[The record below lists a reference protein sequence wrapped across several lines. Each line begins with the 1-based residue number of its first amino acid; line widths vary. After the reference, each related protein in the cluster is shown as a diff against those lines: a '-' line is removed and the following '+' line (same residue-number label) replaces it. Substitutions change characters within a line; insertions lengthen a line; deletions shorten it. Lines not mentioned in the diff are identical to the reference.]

1 MNMRTKEAIRYLGY
15 GKNNVEDRIIQMI
28 QESFAELDALANR
41 KIVHRIFEIQFN
53 GDDEIVIANMVIKS
67 RKLFRNLYGCK
78 NIILFAATLGTEVDR
93 LIRKYERIDIAKAV
107 VAQACA
113 TTILEEYCDEW
124 QEKISM
130 NLRPRFSPGYGDF
143 SILHQKDILN
153 LLEASKK
160 IGLSMTDG
168 YMLTPTKSVTA
179 VIGIGNANEI
189 CHIKGCE
196 ACEKTDCTYRRS

>member
-15 GKNNVEDRIIQMI
+15 GKNKVEDRILQMI

-41 KIVHRIFEIQFN
+41 KIVHRIYEIQFN

-67 RKLFRNLYGCK
+67 RKLFRNLCGCK

-93 LIRKYERIDIAKAV
+93 LIHKYERIDIAKAV

-124 QEKISM
+124 QEKTSM

-168 YMLTPTKSVTA
+168 YMLTPTKSA
-179 VIGIGNANEI
+179 I
-189 CHIKGCE
+189 
-196 ACEKTDCTYRRS
+196 